1 MSVMNHEVVK
11 RVTDLTLRAWL
22 RAGPVDKG
30 IGGGLTFVASVSAAR
45 KFQASWILRYRFA
58 GKSKEKALGRYP
70 DISLQAA
77 RELAR
82 NDRAKIQQGVDVAA
96 EKQHFKLVN
105 RRKRPCL
112 ALRRVWYT
120 RYIVP
125 NYAKP
130 ERIESSFIRYV
141 DPIIGHLM
149 VDQVEPEHIERI
161 LDRAVKAGAP
171 TVANDLLRYMVRM
184 FNFAIRKRYRLNNPT
199 TGFTLLDAGGTE
211 RPRTRWLDCDQ
222 LAVLATAMRETENFG
237 RINELSVWLLLALC
251 VRKMELLSAKKSAF
265 NLERAEWTLMS
276 EDTKTRA
283 PIVIPLPDVVLGWLK
298 EVMVFSENSEYL
310 FPARRRVRSR
320 LGKPVKNRFPH
331 VSPDTLNVALG
342 RLTNLEIAHFTVHDM
357 RRTARTHLARMGI
370 ASDIAE
376 RALNHALQSVEGIYN
391 QYDYLLERRMALTKW
406 AEYLHLL
413 EQSHASAGDLQLDVA
428 SDTAVHTAPLQ
439 RSNASQAPRVTGK

>member
-30 IGGGLTFVASVSAAR
+30 IGGGLTFVASASAAR
-45 KFQASWILRYRFA
+45 KYQASWILRYRFA

-105 RRKRPCL
+105 QRKRPCL
-112 ALRRVWYT
+112 ALRRVWYM

-222 LAVLATAMRETENFG
+222 LAV
-237 RINELSVWLLLALC
+237 
-251 VRKMELLSAKKSAF
+251 
-265 NLERAEWTLMS
+265 
-276 EDTKTRA
+276 
-283 PIVIPLPDVVLGWLK
+283 
-298 EVMVFSENSEYL
+298 
-310 FPARRRVRSR
+310 
-320 LGKPVKNRFPH
+320 
-331 VSPDTLNVALG
+331 
-342 RLTNLEIAHFTVHDM
+342 
-357 RRTARTHLARMGI
+357 
-370 ASDIAE
+370 
-376 RALNHALQSVEGIYN
+376 
-391 QYDYLLERRMALTKW
+391 
-406 AEYLHLL
+406 
-413 EQSHASAGDLQLDVA
+413 
-428 SDTAVHTAPLQ
+428 
-439 RSNASQAPRVTGK
+439 